1 MFRFNLKSDQDK
13 QNAVVVRIFGS
24 MKMKGE
30 SISFGTDSQVMAMQM
45 AQSLGIAQPVYA
57 VFSNGV
63 VYRYSPGHTLTPED
77 VKNPEV
83 IR

>member
-24 MKMKGE
+24 LKIKGE
-30 SISFGTDSQVMAMQM
+30 TMFLGTDSQVMGMQM
-45 AQSLGIAQPVYA
+45 AQHLGIAQPVYA
-57 VFSNGV
+57 VFRNGV
-63 VYRYSPGHTLTPED
+63 VYRYAPGHTLTPED